1 MRRRAASLELHGSRV
16 ETSEHVKI
24 LSKYVL
30 KEHTGPLVF
39 ALAALTSLLLL
50 NYVAK
55 QFGALVG
62 KGLPWTAILE
72 FFGLSIPF
80 TVATTLPMAVLI
92 STLYAFSRLA
102 AENEI
107 TALKASGVGMPA
119 VMYPALGAATIVA
132 MLMVAFNDQVLS
144 RANHQL
150 AVLQTDIAR
159 TKPTFALR
167 EQVINPVSPGRL
179 YVRTG
184 KIDRATNRMREVTI
198 YDLGDPSHSRT
209 IYSTSGLLGFSPNGA
224 DLVMTLFDGWMQ
236 EVSSADPGQYT
247 RLFFRKNQFTVKG
260 IGSKFESSQNVDFK
274 GPREKTICEMQQD
287 YVSATGGVERARND
301 LARIIQNSVHYAAAG
316 QQLPPALNIAPLD
329 TTHAKTGL
337 TIGGAYCRFLSL
349 FGIKQAQAAELAPA
363 PAPVPQ
369 FGGTRAQRARERDM
383 IEKQRLAQDSA
394 RAAANATRTP
404 PPTFVA
410 PSSGYQSING
420 DATLGAIT
428 SLRDRVAESE
438 RTRNMFGVEI
448 HKKFSLA
455 VACIVFVLIGAP
467 IALRFPRGGVGL
479 VISVSLSVFALYY
492 VGLIAGQSLAENGTL
507 SPFWSMWMANILFTI
522 VGLFLLSRMGKES
535 GSARGGDM
543 REMIDMLRSWFA
555 AMLRR
560 MGLKADRRRRAA

>member
-1 MRRRAASLELHGSRV
+1 M
-16 ETSEHVKI
+16 KI

-30 KEHTGPLVF
+30 KEHAGPLVF

-107 TALKASGVGMPA
+107 TALKASGVGMPT
-119 VMYPALGAATIVA
+119 VMYPALGAATLIA
-132 MLMVAFNDQVLS
+132 MLMIGFNDQILS

-184 KIDRATNRMREVTI
+184 HIDRSTNRMREVTI
-198 YDLGDPSHSRT
+198 YDLGDPSRART
-209 IYSTSGLLGFSPNGA
+209 IYSTSGLLNFSPNGT
-224 DLVMTLFDGWMQ
+224 DLVMTLYDGFMQ
-236 EVSSADPGQYT
+236 EVSAADPAQLT
-247 RLFFRKNQFTVKG
+247 RLFFRKNQFIVKG
-260 IGSKFESSQNVDFK
+260 IGNKFENSQNVDYK

-287 YVSATGGVERARND
+287 YISATGGVERTRGD
-301 LARIIQNSVHYAAAG
+301 LSWLIRKTVHYSA
-316 QQLPPALNIAPLD
+316 
-329 TTHAKTGL
+329 TGL
-337 TIGGAYCRFLSL
+337 PLPEPAAMTPVDTSHARTGFTIGGAYCRLLSL
-349 FGIKQAQAAELAPA
+349 FGVKQAQAAELTPAPD

-369 FGGTRAQRARERDM
+369 FGGSRAQRARER
-383 IEKQRLAQDSA
+383 ELTEAQRRSRDSVL
-394 RAAANATRTP
+394 RGIHSSTPATN
-404 PPTFVA
+404 FVS
-410 PSSGYQSING
+410 PSSGFPMIDG
-420 DATLGAIT
+420 DATIGAIS
-428 SLRDRVAESE
+428 SLRDRIVESE
-438 RTRNMFGVEI
+438 RTRDMFGVEI

-522 VGLFLLSRMGKES
+522 VGLVLLSRMGKES
-535 GSARGGDM
+535 GSSRGGDM
-543 REMIDMLRSWFA
+543 REMLDMLRAWCA
-555 AMLRR
+555 ALLRR
-560 MGLKADRRRRAA
+560 MGLKADRRRRAT

>member
-1 MRRRAASLELHGSRV
+1 MHGSRV
-16 ETSEHVKI
+16 ETSGHVKI

-30 KEHTGPLVF
+30 KEHAGPLVF

-107 TALKASGVGMPA
+107 TALKASGVGMPT
-119 VMYPALGAATIVA
+119 VMYPALGAATLIA
-132 MLMVAFNDQVLS
+132 MLMIGFNDQILS

-184 KIDRATNRMREVTI
+184 HIDRATNRMREVRI
-198 YDLGDPSHSRT
+198 YDLGDPSRART
-209 IYSTSGLLGFSPNGA
+209 IYSTSGLLNFSPNGS
-224 DLVMTLFDGWMQ
+224 DLVMTLYDGFMQ
-236 EVSSADPGQYT
+236 EVSSADPAQLT
-247 RLFFRKNQFTVKG
+247 RLFFRKNQFIVKG
-260 IGSKFESSQNVDFK
+260 IGNKFENSQNVEYK

-287 YVSATGGVERARND
+287 FVSATGGVERTRGD
-301 LARIIQNSVHYAAAG
+301 LAWLIEKTVHYSATG
-316 QQLPPALNIAPLD
+316 QQLPPPVNTPID
-329 TTHAKTGL
+329 TSHARTGF
-337 TIGGAYCRFLSL
+337 TIGGAYCRLLSL
-349 FGIKQAQAAELAPA
+349 FGVKQAQAAELSRVAD

-369 FGGTRAQRARERDM
+369 FGGSLAQRARERTLID
-383 IEKQRLAQDSA
+383 KQRLAQDSA
-394 RAAANATRTP
+394 RQAALAKAASPN
-404 PPTFVA
+404 FVP
-410 PSSGYQSING
+410 PSSGFPMIDG
-420 DATLGAIT
+420 DATIGAIG
-428 SLRDRVAESE
+428 SLRDRIAESE
-438 RTRNMFGVEI
+438 RTRDMFGVEI

-507 SPFWSMWMANILFTI
+507 SPFWSMWMANILFT
-522 VGLFLLSRMGKES
+522 VFGLGLLSRMGKES
-535 GSARGGDM
+535 GSSRGGDM
-543 REMIDMLRSWFA
+543 REMLDMLRSWCA
-555 AMLRR
+555 GMLRR
-560 MGLKADRRRRAA
+560 MGLKADRRRRER

>member
-1 MRRRAASLELHGSRV
+1 M
-16 ETSEHVKI
+16 KI

-30 KEHTGPLVF
+30 KEHAGPLVF

-107 TALKASGVGMPA
+107 TALKASGVGMPT
-119 VMYPALGAATIVA
+119 VMYPALGAATLIA
-132 MLMVAFNDQVLS
+132 MLMIGFNDQVLS

-184 KIDRATNRMREVTI
+184 HIDRSTNRMREVTI
-198 YDLGDPSHSRT
+198 YDLGDPSRART
-209 IYSTSGLLGFSPNGA
+209 IYSTSGLLNFSPNGT
-224 DLVMTLFDGWMQ
+224 DLVMTLYDGFMQ
-236 EVSSADPGQYT
+236 EVSAADPAQLT
-247 RLFFRKNQFTVKG
+247 RLFFRKNQFIVKG
-260 IGSKFESSQNVDFK
+260 IGNKFENSQNVDYK

-287 YVSATGGVERARND
+287 YISATGGVERTRGD
-301 LARIIQNSVHYAAAG
+301 LSWLIRKTVHYSA
-316 QQLPPALNIAPLD
+316 
-329 TTHAKTGL
+329 TGL
-337 TIGGAYCRFLSL
+337 ALPGPAVIVPVDTSHARTGFTIGGAYCRLLSV
-349 FGIKQAQAAELAPA
+349 FGVKQAQAAELTPAPEPA
-363 PAPVPQ
+363 PAPQ
-369 FGGTRAQRARERDM
+369 FGGSRAQRARERELTEAQHRSRDSVLRTMHSSAPAPNFVSPSAGFPM
-383 IEKQRLAQDSA
+383 ID
-394 RAAANATRTP
+394 
-404 PPTFVA
+404 
-410 PSSGYQSING
+410 G
-420 DATLGAIT
+420 DATIGAIS
-428 SLRDRVAESE
+428 SLRDRIVESE
-438 RTRNMFGVEI
+438 RTRDMFSVEI

-522 VGLFLLSRMGKES
+522 VGLVLLSRMGKES
-535 GSARGGDM
+535 GSSRGGDM
-543 REMIDMLRSWFA
+543 REMLDMLRAWCA
-555 AMLRR
+555 ALLRR
-560 MGLKADRRRRAA
+560 MGLKADRRRRAT

>member
-1 MRRRAASLELHGSRV
+1 M
-16 ETSEHVKI
+16 KI

-30 KEHTGPLVF
+30 KEHAGPLVF

-107 TALKASGVGMPA
+107 TALKASGVGMPT
-119 VMYPALGAATIVA
+119 VMYPALGAATLIA
-132 MLMVAFNDQVLS
+132 MLMIGFNDQILS

-184 KIDRATNRMREVTI
+184 HIDRSTNRMREVRI
-198 YDLGDPSHSRT
+198 YDLGDPSRART
-209 IYSTSGLLGFSPNGA
+209 IYSTSGLLNFSANGT
-224 DLVMTLFDGWMQ
+224 DLVMTLYDGFMQ
-236 EVSSADPGQYT
+236 EVSAADPSQLT
-247 RLFFRKNQFTVKG
+247 RLFFRKNQFIVKG
-260 IGSKFESSQNVDFK
+260 IGNKFENSQNVDYK

-287 YVSATGGVERARND
+287 YISATGGVERTRGD
-301 LARIIQNSVHYAAAG
+301 LAWLIRKTVHYSATGRA
-316 QQLPPALNIAPLD
+316 LPDPAVMTPVD
-329 TTHAKTGL
+329 TSHARTGF
-337 TIGGAYCRFLSL
+337 TIGGAYCRLLSV
-349 FGIKQAQAAELAPA
+349 FGVKQAQAAELTPTPE

-369 FGGTRAQRARERDM
+369 FGGSRAQRARER
-383 IEKQRLAQDSA
+383 ELSEAQRRSRDSVL
-394 RAAANATRTP
+394 RT
-404 PPTFVA
+404 VHSSA
-410 PSSGYQSING
+410 PSPNFVSPSAGFPMLDG
-420 DATLGAIT
+420 DATIGAIS
-428 SLRDRVAESE
+428 SLRDRIVESE
-438 RTRNMFGVEI
+438 RTRDMFGVEI

-507 SPFWSMWMANILFTI
+507 SPFWSMWLANILFTI
-522 VGLFLLSRMGKES
+522 VGLVLLARMGKES
-535 GSARGGDM
+535 GSSRGGDM
-543 REMIDMLRSWFA
+543 REMIDLLRAWCA
-555 AMLRR
+555 ALLRR
-560 MGLKADRRRRAA
+560 MGLKADRRRRAT

>member
-1 MRRRAASLELHGSRV
+1 
-16 ETSEHVKI
+16 VKI

-107 TALKASGVGMPA
+107 TALKASGVGMTT
-119 VMYPALGAATIVA
+119 VMYPALGAATIIA
-132 MLMVAFNDQVLS
+132 ILMIGFNDQILS

-184 KIDRATNRMREVTI
+184 HIDRATNRMREVTI
-198 YDLGDPSHSRT
+198 YDLGDPSKGRT
-209 IYSTSGLLGFSPNGA
+209 IYATSGLLGFSANGS

-236 EVSSADPGQYT
+236 EVSSTDPGQLT
-247 RLFFRKNQFTVKG
+247 RLFFRRNQFIVKG
-260 IGSKFESSQNVDFK
+260 VGSKFENSDNVDYK

-287 YVSATGGVERARND
+287 YKAATGGVERARNE
-301 LARIIQNSVHYAAAG
+301 LSRLLVNSVHFATTGVSLQAQEAARNNAG
-316 QQLPPALNIAPLD
+316 AGVGPMTATGPAARFD
-329 TTHAKTGL
+329 TTHARTGV

-349 FGIKQAQAAELAPA
+349 FGVKTAQAAEIAPR
-363 PAPVPQ
+363 PQ
-369 FGGTRAQRARERDM
+369 LSGSRAQRAREREM
-383 IEKQRLAQDSA
+383 IEAQRRAQDSA
-394 RAAANATRTP
+394 RAAGGTSGVGEH
-404 PPTFVA
+404 TFVA
-410 PSSGYQSING
+410 PSAGFAAVNG
-420 DATLGAIT
+420 NETLGAIT
-428 SLRDRVAESE
+428 SFRDRITESE

-455 VACIVFVLIGAP
+455 VACIVFILIGAP

-507 SPFWSMWMANILFTI
+507 SPFWSMWLANIVFTI

-535 GSARGGDM
+535 GSSRGGDM
-543 REMIDMLRSWFA
+543 REMLDMLRSWFA
-555 AMLRR
+555 GLLRR
-560 MGLKADRRRRAA
+560 LGLKADRRRRAA

>member
-1 MRRRAASLELHGSRV
+1 M
-16 ETSEHVKI
+16 KI

-30 KEHTGPLVF
+30 KEHAGPLVF

-107 TALKASGVGMPA
+107 TALKASGVGMPT
-119 VMYPALGAATIVA
+119 VMYPALGAATLVA
-132 MLMVAFNDQVLS
+132 ILMIGFNDQILS

-167 EQVINPVSPGRL
+167 DQVINPVSPGRL

-184 KIDRATNRMREVTI
+184 HIDRATNRMREVTI
-198 YDLGDPSHSRT
+198 YDLSDPSKART
-209 IYSTSGLLGFSPNGA
+209 IYATSGLLGFSGNGS

-236 EVSSADPGQYT
+236 EVPSSDPGQLT
-247 RLFFRKNQFTVKG
+247 RLFFRKNQFIVKG
-260 IGSKFESSQNVDFK
+260 VGSKFESSQNVDYK

-287 YVSATGGVERARND
+287 YTAATGGVEHARND
-301 LARIIQNSVHYAAAG
+301 LSRMIEGMVHHATTGHYPMSAG
-316 QQLPPALNIAPLD
+316 RPGGIPGAMAPYD
-329 TTHAKTGL
+329 TTHGKTGI
-337 TIGGAYCRFLSL
+337 TIGGTYCRLLSL
-349 FGIKQAQAAELAPA
+349 FGVKQAQAAE
-363 PAPVPQ
+363 PAPVPTPQ
-369 FGGTRAQRARERDM
+369 FGGTRAQRARERDLV
-383 IEKQRLAQDSA
+383 EKQRLAQDSA
-394 RAAANATRTP
+394 RRATTAATAQGPAVP
-404 PPTFVA
+404 PSAGFA
-410 PSSGYQSING
+410 PVGVEG
-420 DATLGAIT
+420 TLGAI
-428 SLRDRVAESE
+428 SALGDRIAETQ
-438 RTRNMFGVEI
+438 RTRDMFGVEI

-455 VACIVFVLIGAP
+455 VACIVFILIGAP
-467 IALRFPRGGVGL
+467 VALRFPRGGVGL

-507 SPFWSMWMANILFTI
+507 TPFWSMWMANILFTI
-522 VGLFLLSRMGKES
+522 VGLFLLARMGRES
-535 GSARGGDM
+535 GSSRGGDM
-543 REMIDMLRSWFA
+543 REMLDLLRAWFAGMLRK
-555 AMLRR
+555 
-560 MGLKADRRRRAA
+560 MGLKADRRRRVA

>member
-1 MRRRAASLELHGSRV
+1 
-16 ETSEHVKI
+16 VKI

-107 TALKASGVGMPA
+107 TALKASGVGMTT
-119 VMYPALGAATIVA
+119 VMYPALGAATIIA
-132 MLMVAFNDQVLS
+132 ILMIGFNDQILS

-184 KIDRATNRMREVTI
+184 HIDRATNRMREVTI
-198 YDLGDPSHSRT
+198 YDLGDPSKGRT
-209 IYSTSGLLGFSPNGA
+209 IYATSGLLGFSPNGS

-236 EVSSADPGQYT
+236 EVSSTDPGQLT
-247 RLFFRKNQFTVKG
+247 RLFFRRNQFIVKG
-260 IGSKFESSQNVDFK
+260 VGSKFENSENVDYK

-287 YVSATGGVERARND
+287 YKAATGGVERSRNE
-301 LARIIQNSVHYAAAG
+301 LSRLLVNSVHYATTGVSLQAQEAARNNVG
-316 QQLPPALNIAPLD
+316 AMTGRMTPTGPAARFD
-329 TTHAKTGL
+329 TTHAKTGI
-337 TIGGAYCRFLSL
+337 TIGGTYCRFLSL
-349 FGIKQAQAAELAPA
+349 FGVKTAQAAEIAP
-363 PAPVPQ
+363 Q
-369 FGGTRAQRARERDM
+369 LSGSRAQRARER
-383 IEKQRLAQDSA
+383 ELVEQQRRAQDSA
-394 RAAANATRTP
+394 RNAGGVNQVGEHS
-404 PPTFVA
+404 FVA
-410 PSSGYQSING
+410 PSAGFGSVNG
-420 DATLGAIT
+420 SETLAAIT
-428 SLRDRVAESE
+428 SFRDRINESE

-455 VACIVFVLIGAP
+455 VACIVFILIGAP

-507 SPFWSMWMANILFTI
+507 SPFWSMWLANIVFTI

-535 GSARGGDM
+535 GSSRGGDM
-543 REMIDMLRSWFA
+543 REMLDMLRSWTA
-555 AMLRR
+555 GMLRR
-560 MGLKADRRRRAA
+560 VGLKADRRRRVA

>member
-1 MRRRAASLELHGSRV
+1 M
-16 ETSEHVKI
+16 KI

-30 KEHTGPLVF
+30 KEHAGPLVF

-107 TALKASGVGMPA
+107 TALKASGVGMTT
-119 VMYPALGAATIVA
+119 VMYPALGAATLVA
-132 MLMVAFNDQVLS
+132 IMMIAFNDQVLS

-198 YDLGDPSHSRT
+198 YDLGDPSRART
-209 IYSTSGLLGFSPNGA
+209 IYSTSGLLNFSPNGA

-236 EVSSADPGQYT
+236 EVSSTDPGQLT
-247 RLFFRKNQFTVKG
+247 RLFFRKNQFIVKG
-260 IGSKFESSQNVDFK
+260 IGNKFENSQNVDYK

-287 YVSATGGVERARND
+287 YISATGGVQRARNE
-301 LARIIQNSVHYAAAG
+301 LARLIENTMHYAATGDGTRMRPGAI
-316 QQLPPALNIAPLD
+316 PFD
-329 TTHAKTGL
+329 TTHAKTGA
-337 TIGGAYCRFLSL
+337 TIGGAYCKLLSL
-349 FGIKQAQAAELAPA
+349 FGVKQAQAAEPTVTNAPL
-363 PAPVPQ
+363 PAPQ
-369 FGGTRAQRARERDM
+369 FGGTRAQRARERAL
-383 IEKQRLAQDSA
+383 IEKQRAEQDSA
-394 RAAANATRTP
+394 RQATQP
-404 PPTFVA
+404 IGSKALGQTFVP
-410 PSSGYQSING
+410 PSAGLPTVN
-420 DATLGAIT
+420 DDPTLGAIN
-428 SLRDRVAESE
+428 SMRDRIAESE

-455 VACIVFVLIGAP
+455 VACIVFILIGAP
-467 IALRFPRGGVGL
+467 VALRFPRGGVGL

-507 SPFWSMWMANILFTI
+507 SPFWSMWLANIVFTI
-522 VGLFLLSRMGKES
+522 VGVGLLSRMGKES

-543 REMIDMLRSWFA
+543 REMLDLLRAWVA
-555 AMLRR
+555 KMLRR
-560 MGLKADRRRRAA
+560 MGLKADRRRRVVP

>member
-1 MRRRAASLELHGSRV
+1 V

-30 KEHTGPLVF
+30 KEHAGPLVF

-107 TALKASGVGMPA
+107 TALKASGVGMPT
-119 VMYPALGAATIVA
+119 VMYPALGAATLVA
-132 MLMVAFNDQVLS
+132 ILMIAFNDQVLS

-184 KIDRATNRMREVTI
+184 HIDRATNRMREVTI
-198 YDLGDPSHSRT
+198 YDLGDPSRART
-209 IYSTSGLLGFSPNGA
+209 IYSTSGLLNFSPNGS
-224 DLVMTLFDGWMQ
+224 DLVMTLYDGWMQ
-236 EVSSADPGQYT
+236 EVSSADPGELT
-247 RLFFRKNQFTVKG
+247 RLFFRKNQFIVKG
-260 IGSKFESSQNVDFK
+260 VGNKFESSQNVDYK

-287 YVSATGGVERARND
+287 YVSASGGVERARSE
-301 LARIIQNSVHYAAAG
+301 LARLAENTTHFSTTGVSLQMTR
-316 QQLPPALNIAPLD
+316 PPTTVD
-329 TTHAKTGL
+329 TTHAKTGI
-337 TIGGAYCRFLSL
+337 TIGGTYCKLLSL
-349 FGIKQAQAAELAPA
+349 FGVKQAHAAEPA
-363 PAPVPQ
+363 PAPQ
-369 FGGTRAQRARERDM
+369 FGGTRAQRARERAL
-383 IEKQRLAQDSA
+383 IEKQRAAQDSA
-394 RAAANATRTP
+394 RMAAQQQGASQ
-404 PPTFVA
+404 TFVA
-410 PSSGYQSING
+410 PSAGMPTAANG
-420 DATLGAIT
+420 DATLGAINAM
-428 SLRDRVAESE
+428 RDRISESE

-507 SPFWSMWMANILFTI
+507 SPFWSMWMANILFTMI
-522 VGLFLLSRMGKES
+522 GLVLLSRMGKES

-543 REMIDMLRSWFA
+543 REMIDMLRTWFA

>member
-1 MRRRAASLELHGSRV
+1 M
-16 ETSEHVKI
+16 KI

-30 KEHTGPLVF
+30 KEHAGPLVF

-107 TALKASGVGMPA
+107 TALKASGVGMPT
-119 VMYPALGAATIVA
+119 VMYPALGAATLIA
-132 MLMVAFNDQVLS
+132 MLMIGFNDQILS

-184 KIDRATNRMREVTI
+184 HIDRSTNRMREVRI
-198 YDLGDPSHSRT
+198 YDLSDPSRART
-209 IYSTSGLLGFSPNGA
+209 IYSTSGLLNFSANGT
-224 DLVMTLFDGWMQ
+224 DLVMTLYDGFMQ
-236 EVSSADPGQYT
+236 EVSAADPAQLT
-247 RLFFRKNQFTVKG
+247 RLFFRKNQFIVKG
-260 IGSKFESSQNVDFK
+260 IGNKFENSQNVDYK

-287 YVSATGGVERARND
+287 YISATGGVDRTRGD
-301 LARIIQNSVHYAAAG
+301 LSWLIRKTVHYSATGLA
-316 QQLPPALNIAPLD
+316 LPVPAVIAPVD
-329 TTHAKTGL
+329 TSHARTGL
-337 TIGGAYCRFLSL
+337 TIGGAYCRLLSM
-349 FGIKQAQAAELAPA
+349 FGVKQAQAAEVTPEPA

-369 FGGTRAQRARERDM
+369 FGGSRAQRARERALT
-383 IEKQRLAQDSA
+383 EAQRRSRDSA
-394 RAAANATRTP
+394 LQVVHSSART
-404 PPTFVA
+404 PTFVS
-410 PSSGYQSING
+410 PSAGFPVTDG
-420 DATLGAIT
+420 DATIGAIS
-428 SLRDRVAESE
+428 SLRDRIVESE
-438 RTRNMFGVEI
+438 RTRDMFGVEI

-522 VGLFLLSRMGKES
+522 VGLVLLSRMGKES
-535 GSARGGDM
+535 GSSRGGDM
-543 REMIDMLRSWFA
+543 REMIELLRAWCA
-555 AMLRR
+555 ALLRR
-560 MGLKADRRRRAA
+560 MGLKADRRRRAT

>member
-1 MRRRAASLELHGSRV
+1 
-16 ETSEHVKI
+16 VKI

-30 KEHTGPLVF
+30 KEHAGPLVF

-107 TALKASGVGMPA
+107 TALKASGVGMPT
-119 VMYPALGAATIVA
+119 VMYPALGAATLLA
-132 MLMVAFNDQVLS
+132 MLMIGFNDQILS

-184 KIDRATNRMREVTI
+184 HIDRSTNRMREVTI
-198 YDLGDPSHSRT
+198 YDLSDPAKART
-209 IYSTSGLLGFSPNGA
+209 IYSSSGLLGFSKNGS

-236 EVSSADPGQYT
+236 EVPSTDPSQLT
-247 RLFFRKNQFTVKG
+247 RLFFRKNQFIVKG
-260 IGSKFESSQNVDFK
+260 VGSKFESSQNVDYK

-287 YVSATGGVERARND
+287 YKSATGGVERARND
-301 LARIIQNSVHYAAAG
+301 LARLIESTVHYSATG
-316 QQLPPALNIAPLD
+316 HYLTTPQSGIAPERFD
-329 TTHAKTGL
+329 TTHAKTGA
-337 TIGGAYCRFLSL
+337 TIGGAYCRMLSL
-349 FGIKQAQAAELAPA
+349 FGVKQAQAAELSAAP
-363 PAPVPQ
+363 Q
-369 FGGTRAQRARERDM
+369 LSGSRARRARERELV
-383 IEKQRLAQDSA
+383 EKQRAAQDSA
-394 RAAANATRTP
+394 RRAGSVTAATP
-404 PPTFVA
+404 APSAPPTFVPPSAGYA
-410 PSSGYQSING
+410 PAGG
-420 DATLGAIT
+420 DVTLGAIN
-428 SLRDRVAESE
+428 SLRDRITETE
-438 RTRNMFGVEI
+438 RTRDMFGVEI

-455 VACIVFVLIGAP
+455 VACIVFILIGAP
-467 IALRFPRGGVGL
+467 VALRFPRGGVGL

-507 SPFWSMWMANILFTI
+507 SPFWSMWMANILFTF

-535 GSARGGDM
+535 GSSRGGDM
-543 REMIDMLRSWFA
+543 REMLDMLRSWFA
-555 AMLRR
+555 GLLRR
-560 MGLKADRRRRAA
+560 LGLKADRRRRIAE

>member
-1 MRRRAASLELHGSRV
+1 M
-16 ETSEHVKI
+16 KI

-50 NYVAK
+50 NYIAK

-107 TALKASGVGMPA
+107 TALKASGVGMPT
-119 VMYPALGAATIVA
+119 VMLPALGAATIITI
-132 MLMVAFNDQVLS
+132 LMIGFNDQILS

-184 KIDRATNRMREVTI
+184 HIDRATNRMREVTI
-198 YDLGDPSHSRT
+198 YDLGDPSKGRT
-209 IYSTSGLLGFSPNGA
+209 IYATSGLLGFSPNGA

-236 EVSSADPGQYT
+236 EVSSTDPGQLT
-247 RLFFRKNQFTVKG
+247 RLFFRRNQFIVKG
-260 IGSKFESSQNVDFK
+260 VGSKFESSQNVDYK

-287 YVSATGGVERARND
+287 YTAATGGVERARND
-301 LARIIQNSVHYAAAG
+301 LSRLLLNSVHYSTTGVSLQAQEAAHMAG
-316 QQLPPALNIAPLD
+316 VRPVTPLGPMTAQGPAAHFD
-329 TTHAKTGL
+329 TTHASVGI

-349 FGIKQAQAAELAPA
+349 FGVKTAHAAEPA
-363 PAPVPQ
+363 IAPQ
-369 FGGTRAQRARERDM
+369 FGGTRAQRARERAL

-394 RAAANATRTP
+394 NKAAAAAGTPAT
-404 PPTFVA
+404 PTFVA
-410 PSSGYQSING
+410 PSAGYAAVSGNE
-420 DATLGAIT
+420 TLGAING
-428 SLRDRVAESE
+428 LRDRLGESE

-455 VACIVFVLIGAP
+455 VACIVFILIGAP

-507 SPFWSMWMANILFTI
+507 SPFWSMWLANIIFTI

-535 GSARGGDM
+535 GSSRGGDM
-543 REMIDMLRSWFA
+543 REMLDMLRTWGA
-555 AMLRR
+555 GLLRR
-560 MGLKADRRRRAA
+560 VGLKADRRRRAA